1 MSAAQSPLE
10 REKYSF
16 EDNGLRSALRTRL
29 RAVLG
34 EGTQALS
41 GRKLGLSE
49 IDSHLPAS
57 GLALAAMHEIAPSDF
72 RAGPAALG
80 YLLALAKTVTGAR
93 EGPFFWPLLAGT
105 EHEFGLPYAAG
116 LKRFG
121 FDPGRFVFARCSKAK
136 DALWAME
143 EALRLGS
150 VAAVIASCPPRMD
163 LTVSR
168 RLQLAA
174 EATATPI
181 FLFRSSS
188 DRAVSA
194 ARTSW
199 RVAPFPAARDRF
211 GLLAN
216 ARWRV
221 MLERVRGGRPGEWI
235 MEWNDDARALH
246 LSPAIFHRKIAAGKT
261 KKAA

>member
-1 MSAAQSPLE
+1 MVAAQNPLE
-10 REKYSF
+10 GENPFF
-16 EDNGLRSALRTRL
+16 EDKGLRPALRARL

-34 EGTQALS
+34 EGVAVQS
-41 GRKLGLSE
+41 GRALGLSE
-49 IDSHLPAS
+49 VDSHLPAS
-57 GLALAAMHEIAPSDF
+57 GVVLAAMHEITPRDF

-80 YLLALAKTVTGAR
+80 YLLALAKTVTAAR
-93 EGPFFWPLLAGT
+93 EGPFFWPLLTGT
-105 EHEFGLPYAAG
+105 EQGFGLPYAAG

-150 VAAVIASCPPRMD
+150 VAAVIATCPPRMD

-181 FLFRSSS
+181 FLFRPYG
-188 DRAVSA
+188 DHAVSA

-211 GLLAN
+211 GLLTN

-221 MLERVRGGRPGEWI
+221 ALERVRGGRPGEWI

-246 LSPAIFHRKIAAGKT
+246 LSPAISDRKIAAGKT